1 MGINK
6 NELDETDTSCLVVH
20 GAASFID
27 GAPTLEI
34 AWCTMKFNSVSHT
47 HFEISAVDASGIFA
61 GRPCWNRA
69 SASFPCGPST

>member
-27 GAPTLEI
+27 RGPNARDCVVHYEI
-34 AWCTMKFNSVSHT
+34 
-47 HFEISAVDASGIFA
+47 
-61 GRPCWNRA
+61 
-69 SASFPCGPST
+69 